1 MRIGNIL
8 THGNFEAPIMV
19 VTDVPSHASFKAG
32 EPLPPAFHKV
42 FAYFGSRNKFRPTD
56 FCYVSPCAPFPPG
69 MGDSKTLQTEWLK
82 QYREEFLSMCSNWT
96 GKAIVPF
103 GAHAAQQLM
112 GKPVKITRVRG
123 VVTPLPEFDNKPM
136 IALMSPGQVL
146 RQPRLELNFRADY
159 EMIRQLRDADFDP
172 SGLKFDVGQNYR
184 WVNAMAFNAYV
195 KDAIRNRPDP
205 SAPLAVS
212 MDTETIGGKWYEGA
226 IPIMGQVSFKMG
238 EGVAIPLSVN
248 LCARIL
254 ASEMQS
260 SKFRTVEDDDGRL
273 IRERVPVIEYDP
285 DEAFKV
291 TNLIVND
298 PALWQ
303 LALKRAEAIVPAN
316 YKAFKRL
323 MQGEVHP
330 VIFTGQNFKYDIH
343 VCKNADIEIDI
354 DAWEHDTMQLSFV
367 MDENIQS
374 KDLASLTRIWIPPLA
389 GYSDEFEQTVNYAHM
404 DEVEHEKIMHY
415 GVADTD
421 TTFRLTR
428 RLVPDAMQ
436 DQRHYNC
443 YERIQMPALRM
454 FVDVERRGIQIDV
467 PALRAFSKVMV
478 KAEEEKYQELI
489 EAVDGEIKQ
498 EFFQPKNKNRYGL
511 SFTRDA
517 LVIAQLFEHPKGLK
531 LEPKM
536 LTPTGLPSVSTKN
549 HLPYFEEEMWVAN
562 FIEWEKMQK
571 LLTTYIGV
579 EAHTEVKKKRNGEE
593 YEINVGATGIWQYIA
608 SDGCIR
614 PSYMLHRTVTGR
626 TASNDPNGQNFP
638 KRGDLAMEY
647 RKIFIPHEG
656 YSFLEVDLSQAELR
670 IAAWMANEK
679 NMIRLYKEGE
689 DIHAATGAAIA
700 GIDLAKFKKG
710 QKDDRMLLD
719 CANEWPG
726 SGAYLQRLN
735 PGSRSNP
742 KYGSVK
748 AYMKNLRQQAKAVNF
763 GFLYGMGWK
772 KFMAYAKTTYQVEV
786 TETEAK
792 KMRETF
798 FKLYPGLVR
807 WHGEMREFVRANAFV
822 RSVHGAKR
830 HLQDIYSVDEMIRGS
845 TERQAINSPVQRF
858 ASDLALMGAIRLH
871 RDLRR
876 RGGDDCFITAFIHDA
891 VIVEVRKGKEKEF
904 AQYLKWYME
913 SCPLQAWFN
922 IKPPLPLL
930 ADVSCC
936 EKNLGDVDEWHD
948 TIPKQPAWFTED

>member
-1 MRIGNIL
+1 MRIGNYL
-8 THGNFEAPIMV
+8 THGNLNAPIMV
-19 VTDVPSHASFKAG
+19 VTDAPSHASFKAG
-32 EPLPPAFHKV
+32 EPLPPAYHKV
-42 FAYFGSRNKFRPTD
+42 FAYFGARNKFKPSD
-56 FCYVSPCAPFPPG
+56 FSYVSPCPPFPPG
-69 MGDSKTLQTEWLK
+69 TGDSKTAQTEWLK
-82 QYREEFLSMCSNWT
+82 ANRAEFLHMCSNFNS
-96 GKAIVPF
+96 KAIIAF
-103 GAHAAQQLM
+103 GGHAAQQLM

-123 VVTPLPEFDNKPM
+123 VVTHLPEFDNKPM
-136 IALMSPGQVL
+136 VALMSPGQVL
-146 RQPRLELNFRADY
+146 RQPHHELSFRADY
-159 EMIRQLRDADFDP
+159 EMVRQLRDANFDS

-184 WVNAMAFNAYV
+184 WVNAMQFNQFV
-195 KDAIRNRPDP
+195 RDNINDRPDP

-226 IPIMGQVSFKMG
+226 IPIMAQISLKMG
-238 EGVAIPLSVN
+238 EGVAIPLHVN

-254 ASEMQS
+254 ASQMS
-260 SKFRTVEDDDGRL
+260 TGRTRLEEGLDGRL
-273 IRERVPVIEYDP
+273 YHVPVPVIEYDP
-285 DEAFKV
+285 TEAFKV

-298 PALWQ
+298 KAIWQ
-303 LALKRAEAIVPAN
+303 NCLKRAEAIVPAN

-323 MQGEVHP
+323 MEGQVHP

-343 VCKNADIEIDI
+343 VCQNAGIHIDP
-354 DAWEHDTMQLSFV
+354 DLWEHDTRQLAFV

-404 DEVEHEKIMHY
+404 DEVEHDKIMHY

-421 TTFRLTR
+421 TTYRLTR
-428 RLVPDAMQ
+428 RLVPDAML

-467 PALRAFSKVMV
+467 PALRKFSEVMRE
-478 KAEEEKYQELI
+478 AEEAKYQELI
-489 EAVDGEIKQ
+489 EAVDGEIKLKWYD
-498 EFFQPKNKNRYGL
+498 PKNKKRAGL
-511 SFTRDA
+511 SFTRDGF
-517 LVIAQLFEHPKGLK
+517 VIDQLFEHPKGLK
-531 LEPKM
+531 LEAKM
-536 LTPTGLPSVSTKN
+536 FTPTGLPSVSTKN
-549 HLPYFEEEMWVAN
+549 HLPYFEEEPWVAN

-571 LLTTYIGV
+571 LLTTYIGL
-579 EAHTEVKKKRNGEE
+579 EDEK
-593 YEINVGATGIWQYIA
+593 TGLWQYIA

-700 GIDLAKFKKG
+700 GIPLAKFKKG

-735 PGSRSNP
+735 PGSRKNP

-772 KFMAYAKTTYQVEV
+772 KFMVYAKTTYQVDIPEDD
-786 TETEAK
+786 AK

-798 FKLYPGLVR
+798 FKLYPALTK
-807 WHGEMREFVRANAFV
+807 WHQDMRDFVRQNAFV
-822 RSVHGAKR
+822 RAVHGAKR

-871 RDLRR
+871 RDLKQK
-876 RGGDDCFITAFIHDA
+876 GGDDCFITAFIHDA
-891 VIVEVRKGKEKEF
+891 VIVEVKKGKEKEF
-904 AQYLKWYME
+904 AAYLKWYME
-913 SCPLQAWFN
+913 SAPLKQWFG
-922 IKPPLPLL
+922 ITPPLPLL
-930 ADVSCC
+930 ADASCC

-948 TIPKQPAWFTED
+948 TVPKQPAWFTCD